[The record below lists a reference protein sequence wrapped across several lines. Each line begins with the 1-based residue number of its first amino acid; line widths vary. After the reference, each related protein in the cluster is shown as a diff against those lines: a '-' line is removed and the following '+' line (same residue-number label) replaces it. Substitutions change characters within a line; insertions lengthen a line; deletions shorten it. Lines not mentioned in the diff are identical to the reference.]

1 MELQISD
8 EFFAEKTKAV
18 EALYQVLDPELMVN
32 VIDLG
37 LIYELNFTN
46 RKTIKVTMTLTSKGC
61 PLGEAISEGVR
72 NALGEKFPEHQVE
85 VETVWEPQ
93 WTFEDIS
100 STGREQLGF

>member
-8 EFFAEKTKAV
+8 PFFAEKTKAID
-18 EALYQVLDPELMVN
+18 ALYQVLDPELMVN

-37 LIYELNFTN
+37 LVYELVFTTH
-46 RKTIKVTMTLTSKGC
+46 KTIKVIMTLTSKGC

-72 NALGEKFPEHQVE
+72 NALGEKFTDHYVE
-85 VETVWEPQ
+85 VEIVWEPQ
-93 WTFEDIS
+93 WTFENIS